1 MTTKVFK
8 LSFKTPVHLGKK
20 VVRWEMTITSDTL
33 FSALFIEALQLGI
46 ETDWLLNDLIISD
59 TFPYENEIYYLPKP
73 LIKIES
79 KEEGNHKAFKKLKY
93 VPVHH
98 YNQYLNGELSAED
111 ATDLND
117 IFSIGHFSLQTK
129 VSLSAQEID
138 SSADSEPY
146 SVGTFTFE
154 PEAGLYFI
162 AKGSEETL
170 DQLKDIMTS
179 LQYSGLGGK
188 RNAGYGQFEYEIINN
203 QQLFKL
209 LNQNGEHS
217 ILLSTAMAK
226 EDEIKSALKE
236 ARYILNKR
244 SGFIQSTNYS
254 EMLVKKV
261 ISIAF
266 LLVQFL
272 KISLTVTFLMLD
284 IMVNT
289 QSIVMRSLYGWR
301 YKYDNKKLR
310 SCY

>member
-1 MTTKVFK
+1 MATKVFK
-8 LSFKTPVHLGKK
+8 LSFKTPVHFGKK
-20 VVRWEMTITSDTL
+20 RLSDGEMTITADTL
-33 FSALFIEALQLGI
+33 FSALFIETLQLGKD
-46 ETDWLLNDLIISD
+46 TDWLLNDLIISD
-59 TFPYENEIYYLPKP
+59 TFPYENELYYLPKP
-73 LIKIES
+73 LIKIDS
-79 KEEGNHKAFKKLKY
+79 KEEDNHKAFKKLKY

-117 IFSIGHFSLQTK
+117 IFNIGYFSLQTK
-129 VSLSAQEID
+129 VSLIAQETD

-170 DQLKDIMTS
+170 DHLNNIMTA

-203 QQLFKL
+203 QQLSKL
-209 LNQNGEHS
+209 LNQNGKHS

-226 EDEIKSALKE
+226 KEEIESALKE
-236 ARYILNKR
+236 ARYILTKR

-254 EMLVKKV
+254 EMLVKKSDFYSFSSGSV
-261 ISIAF
+261 FKNIF
-266 LLVQFL
+266 DG
-272 KISLTVTFLMLD
+272 D
-284 IMVNT
+284 I
-289 QSIVMRSLYGWR
+289 
-301 YKYDNKKLR
+301 
-310 SCY
+310 

>member
-8 LSFKTPVHLGKK
+8 LSFKTPVHFGKK
-20 VVRWEMTITSDTL
+20 RLSDGEMTITSDTL
-33 FSALFIEALQLGI
+33 FSALFIEALQLDVK
-46 ETDWLLNDLIISD
+46 TNWLLNDLIISD

-117 IFSIGHFSLQTK
+117 IFNIGHFSLQTK

-170 DQLKDIMTS
+170 DNLKDIMTS

-188 RNAGYGQFEYEIINN
+188 RNAGYGQFEYEMVNN

-209 LNQNGEHS
+209 LNQKGEYS

-226 EDEIKSALKE
+226 EEEIESALKE

-254 EMLVKKV
+254 EMLVKKSDFYSFSSGSV
-261 ISIAF
+261 FKNIF
-266 LLVQFL
+266 NG
-272 KISLTVTFLMLD
+272 D
-284 IMVNT
+284 IFNVGHNGKHP
-289 QSIVMRSLYGWR
+289 IYR
-301 YKYDNKKLR
+301 YAKPLWLEV
-310 SCY
+310 

>member
-1 MTTKVFK
+1 MATKVFK
-8 LSFKTPVHLGKK
+8 LSFKTPVHFGKK
-20 VVRWEMTITSDTL
+20 RLSDGEMTITADTL
-33 FSALFIEALQLGI
+33 FSALFIETLQLGKD
-46 ETDWLLNDLIISD
+46 TDWLLNDLIISD
-59 TFPYENEIYYLPKP
+59 TFPYENELYYLPKP
-73 LIKIES
+73 LIKIDS
-79 KEEGNHKAFKKLKY
+79 KEEDNHKAFKKLKY

-117 IFSIGHFSLQTK
+117 IFNIGYFSLQTK
-129 VSLSAQEID
+129 VSLIAQETD

-170 DQLKDIMTS
+170 DHLNNIMTA

-203 QQLFKL
+203 QQLSKL
-209 LNQNGEHS
+209 LNQNGKHS

-226 EDEIKSALKE
+226 KE
-236 ARYILNKR
+236 ARYILTKR

-254 EMLVKKV
+254 EMLVKKSDFYSFSSGSV
-261 ISIAF
+261 FKNIF
-266 LLVQFL
+266 DG
-272 KISLTVTFLMLD
+272 D
-284 IMVNT
+284 IFNVGHNGKHP
-289 QSIVMRSLYGWR
+289 VYR
-301 YKYDNKKLR
+301 YAKPLWLEV
-310 SCY
+310 